1 VKVHIVSGQQ
11 APAPQGMA
19 FGQFFPF
26 PNVLLVASCPPPT
39 MRIFKNA
46 YRTLGN
52 LGITPQLKIEEAQR
66 IRLTNLLGSSPILVF
81 LFYIYF
87 GFTHRFWFLPILCS
101 CLMLAVVA
109 GLYCSYIGKPL
120 LAKGVL
126 FSVNSFS
133 IFITY
138 NLVNIDY
145 SVTCFFFP
153 LILVYV
159 MVYDPKKESKGFLF
173 AFTFTITCLIGC
185 FIVPKYL
192 LYSVQMSPQLL
203 QDVVVLNYMLAFSLA
218 IVIMFIII
226 RINAQTHN
234 KLIKAREDSE
244 LANRAKS
251 DFLSNMSHELRT
263 PLNGIIGG
271 VNLLMH
277 EPATLSQ
284 TQYYEI
290 LQHSSDLMLNLINHI
305 LDFSKINEGKIHLDR
320 NVFNLKQTL
329 SKLCRVFEAQNTGGD
344 IRFVYHIDDKLDK
357 DFASDDLRLN
367 QILVNLLTNAKKF
380 TKKGSVI
387 FSASVVEQTDQQ
399 STILFSVKDSGVG
412 IRPEKLEKIFESFE
426 QGDNSTTRNFGG
438 TGLGLS
444 ICKELVRLF
453 GSHLQVK
460 SVHGEGSEFYFTLK
474 LSFHV
479 ESLTVTPTTNDAVK
493 DLTGLRVLVAEDNS
507 VNMLVLR
514 NFLRKW
520 NATIDEATNG
530 ADALAKFSNQ
540 EYDVILLDIEMP
552 VLDGYTAIREI
563 RKIDTE
569 IPVIAFTAAFYDDMQ
584 NDLLARGFTDHVHK
598 PFKPN
603 DLYNKISAYKPVTK

>member
-1 VKVHIVSGQQ
+1 
-11 APAPQGMA
+11 
-19 FGQFFPF
+19 
-26 PNVLLVASCPPPT
+26 
-39 MRIFKNA
+39 MRILKNA
-46 YRTLGN
+46 YRTLSN

-66 IRLTNLLGSSPILVF
+66 IRLTNVLGSSPILIF

-87 GFTHRFWFLPILCS
+87 GLTHRFWFLPILCS

-109 GLYCSYIGKPL
+109 GLYCNYIHKPA

-153 LILVYV
+153 LIIVYV
-159 MVYDPKKESKGFLF
+159 MIYDIKKEMKGFLF
-173 AFTFTITCLIGC
+173 SFITSMTCLVSC
-185 FIVPKYL
+185 FVLPKYL
-192 LYSVQMSPQLL
+192 FYSVQMSPDLL
-203 QDVVVLNYMLAFSLA
+203 QDVIVLNYILAFALS
-218 IVIMFIII
+218 IVIMSIII
-226 RINAQTHN
+226 NINAQTHD

-244 LANRAKS
+244 MANKAKS

-284 TQYYEI
+284 TKYYEI

-320 NVFNLKQTL
+320 NVFNLKQML
-329 SKLCRVFEAQNTGGD
+329 ARLCRVYESQNTGGD
-344 IRFVYHIDDKLDK
+344 IRFGYSIDERLDR

-367 QILVNLLTNAKKF
+367 QILVNLLTNARKF
-380 TKKGSVI
+380 TKKGSI
-387 FSASVVEQTDQQ
+387 AFTASVVAEGDQHISIQ
-399 STILFSVKDSGVG
+399 FSVKDSGVG
-412 IRPEKLEKIFESFE
+412 IRQEKLKKIFESFE
-426 QGDNSTTRNFGG
+426 QADNSTTRNFGG

-453 GSHLQVK
+453 DSQLNVN
-460 SVHGEGSEFYFTLK
+460 STYGEGSEFYFTLQ
-474 LSFHV
+474 LALHL
-479 ESLTVTPTTNDAVK
+479 ESTTVTETTADPIK
-493 DLTGLRVLVAEDNS
+493 DLTGLRVLVAEDNI

-514 NFLRKW
+514 NFLKKW
-520 NATIDEATNG
+520 NVTFDEVTNG
-530 ADALAKFSNQ
+530 AEALTQFNNQ
-540 EYDVILLDIEMP
+540 EYDIILLDIEMP
-552 VLDGYTAIREI
+552 VLDGYTAIKEI
-563 RKIDTE
+563 RKMDME
-569 IPVIAFTAAFYDDMQ
+569 IPVVAFTAAFYDDMQ
-584 NDLLARGFTDHVHK
+584 NDLLARGFSDHLHK

-603 DLYNKISAYKPVTK
+603 DLYSKLSGYKPVDAG